1 MLASLL
7 RGPPWLPF
15 IAGAASASLLWA
27 MIYLKYE
34 LYLVGMDVDYDSD
47 DDDESSTPEPN
58 NKSLMRWPW
67 DKLRTTVINASS
79 ALLNIS
85 DAPTEGVEQTAVDD
99 KTGPCIGAIFGMDV
113 GGTLTKLVYF
123 EEQIHEYK
131 RTESTSGLHRK
142 DHYNAS
148 ASAYQVLQART
159 DTMGRRHD
167 ADSETDLHMLMNQ
180 RIESVPDRLD
190 EFASSCNIDSKN
202 GEPPLSPRRIDGNLE
217 NRSEMSS
224 PGSVDLEDYDLSLK
238 RQSSSSDGN
247 LENHTNENSRQDT
260 AHKGGLKKS
269 MSLVDMSKSNEHAEA
284 LNNFYSFAR
293 RLDTY
298 QTAVKEKE
306 LSYYS
311 RSLKGQFHFIRFE
324 TR

>member
-1 MLASLL
+1 MLANIF
-7 RGPPWLPF
+7 RGPSWLPF
-15 IAGAASASLLWA
+15 IAGAASASLLWV

-34 LYLVGMDVDYDSD
+34 LYLVGMEIDYDSD
-47 DDDESSTPEPN
+47 DESSTLQDESR
-58 NKSLMRWPW
+58 SLMRWPW
-67 DKLRTTVINASS
+67 DKLRTTVMNAST
-79 ALLNIS
+79 ALLHIS
-85 DAPTEGVEQTAVDD
+85 DSPQEVKQTAVDD
-99 KTGPCIGAIFGMDV
+99 KTGPCIGAIFGLDV

-131 RTESTSGLHRK
+131 RTESSSGLHRK

-148 ASAYQVLQART
+148 ASAYQVLHART

-167 ADSETDLHMLMNQ
+167 DDSETDLHMLMNQ

-190 EFASSCNIDSKN
+190 EFASSCNIDSMN
-202 GEPPLSPRRIDGNLE
+202 GEPPLSPRKIDGKLE
-217 NRSEMSS
+217 KRSETRS
-224 PGSVDLEDYDLSLK
+224 PGSIDLEDHELRLK
-238 RQSSSSDGN
+238 RQSSSNNGN
-247 LENHTNENSRQDT
+247 IEHNTNGNNQQDT

>member
-1 MLASLL
+1 M
-7 RGPPWLPF
+7 PTWPWLPF
-15 IAGAASASLLWA
+15 IAGAASASLLWTI
-27 MIYLKYE
+27 IYLKYE
-34 LYLVGMDVDYDSD
+34 LYLVGIDADYESD
-47 DDDESSTPEPN
+47 DDDESSIPEE
-58 NKSLMRWPW
+58 KKRSLMRWPW
-67 DKLRTTVINASS
+67 DKLRSTVINAST

-85 DAPTEGVEQTAVDD
+85 EPYEMSESTKADD
-99 KTGPCIGAIFGMDV
+99 KTGPCIGAIFGLDV

-131 RTESTSGLHRK
+131 RAESTSGMHRK
-142 DHYNAS
+142 EHYNAA
-148 ASAYQVLQART
+148 ASAFQVLQART
-159 DTMGRRHD
+159 STMKRHD
-167 ADSETDLHMLMNQ
+167 DDSETDLHLLMNQ

-190 EFASSCNIDSKN
+190 EFASSCNINGN
-202 GEPPLSPRRIDGNLE
+202 GEVPLSPLREANATNGAPR
-217 NRSEMSS
+217 S
-224 PGSVDLEDYDLSLK
+224 PGSVDLEEYEFSLK
-238 RQSSSSDGN
+238 RQSSPSSNIENGN
-247 LENHTNENSRQDT
+247 GTVDHDT
-260 AHKGGLKKS
+260 SQEGGLKKS
-269 MSLVDMSKSNEHAEA
+269 MSLVDMSKSNEHAEV

>member
-1 MLASLL
+1 MLGVPNTTA
-7 RGPPWLPF
+7 RGPLWLPF
-15 IAGAASASLLWA
+15 IAGAASASLLWV

-34 LYLVGMDVDYDSD
+34 LYLVGTEIDYDSD
-47 DDDESSTPEPN
+47 DDISAPEEEKKPG
-58 NKSLMRWPW
+58 LIRWPW
-67 DKLRTTVINASS
+67 DKLRTTVINAST
-79 ALLNIS
+79 ALLHIS
-85 DAPTEGVEQTAVDD
+85 DSPTESNESTKAND
-99 KTGPCIGAIFGMDV
+99 KPGPCIGAIFGLDV

-142 DHYNAS
+142 EHYHAAAS
-148 ASAYQVLQART
+148 AFQVLQART
-159 DTMGRRHD
+159 DMGRRHD
-167 ADSETDLHMLMNQ
+167 DDSETDLHMLMNQ

-190 EFASSCNIDSKN
+190 QFASSCHIDSSNKDS
-202 GEPPLSPRRIDGNLE
+202 LSPGRDTMP
-217 NRSEMSS
+217 RSPGSV
-224 PGSVDLEDYDLSLK
+224 GSVDLEGYELSLN
-238 RQSSSSDGN
+238 RTTSSSGGN
-247 LENHTNENSRQDT
+247 LDEQANEAISMQQP
-260 AHKGGLKKS
+260 AFKGGMKKS
-269 MSLVDMSKSNEHAEA
+269 MSLVDMSKSTEHAEA

>member
-1 MLASLL
+1 MNGLPQTIPRAPLL
-7 RGPPWLPF
+7 PWLPF
-15 IAGAASASLLWA
+15 MVGAASASLFW
-27 MIYLKYE
+27 MMMYLKYE
-34 LYLVGMDVDYDSD
+34 LHLMGTEVDYDSD
-47 DDDESSTPEPN
+47 EDSSVIVERKQEKRSP
-58 NKSLMRWPW
+58 MRWPW
-67 DKLRTTVINASS
+67 DKLRTTVIHASS
-79 ALLNIS
+79 VFLNLS
-85 DAPTEGVEQTAVDD
+85 ESPDKATKAVD
-99 KTGPCIGAIFGMDV
+99 KTGPCIGAIFGLDV

-131 RTESTSGLHRK
+131 RSESSSGLHRK
-142 DHYNAS
+142 EHYNAA
-148 ASAYQVLQART
+148 ASAFQVLQART
-159 DTMGRRHD
+159 STMKRHD
-167 ADSETDLHMLMNQ
+167 DDSETDLHLLMNQ

-190 EFASSCNIDSKN
+190 EFASSCNINATNNDIPISSGREETN
-202 GEPPLSPRRIDGNLE
+202 TTAPR
-217 NRSEMSS
+217 S
-224 PGSVDLEDYDLSLK
+224 PGSVDLEDYEFSFK
-238 RQSSSSDGN
+238 RTTSSSRLNDGDPTNGSSDCN
-247 LENHTNENSRQDT
+247 KAQ
-260 AHKGGLKKS
+260 KGLKKS